1 MGTMTMH
8 SVTHSRWRM
17 PAFSFVLGLLVL
29 AAFWAGGD
37 PVSGLWGLGVMTAVA
52 ALFLFGGR
60 SETLAGL
67 GGPGRDERWVAIDM
81 RATAASGLVVITVLI
96 AAFLWEVGHGRD
108 GSPYGQL
115 CALAGVVYITAVA
128 IQRWRG

>member
-1 MGTMTMH
+1 MHNDVRLLRDTAGLSQGQLATAMG
-8 SVTHSRWRM
+8 VSRQTIN
-17 PAFSFVLGLLVL
+17 S
-29 AAFWAGGD
+29 
-37 PVSGLWGLGVMTAVA
+37 S